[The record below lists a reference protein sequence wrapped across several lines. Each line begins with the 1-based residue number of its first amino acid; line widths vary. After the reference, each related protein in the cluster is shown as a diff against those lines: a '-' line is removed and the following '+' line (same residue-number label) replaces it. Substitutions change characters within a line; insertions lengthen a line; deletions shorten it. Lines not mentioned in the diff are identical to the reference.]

1 MKQKELGTNKIYYY
15 MKIRLFFNDFNT
27 KIIKAVYNNNNNT
40 GNNIII
46 IIIDI
51 FKHAL

>member
-46 IIIDI
+46 IIDI

>member
-27 KIIKAVYNNNNNT
+27 KITKAVYNNNNN
-40 GNNIII
+40 NNIII